1 MIKGI
6 ASAIPLS
13 FMFHTLLSL
22 LFEPFTIG
30 MGTKM
35 RVVESLL
42 SRYLAAKPL
51 GEHYPLILRLQL
63 YLGHNKALVVAM
75 ELINLDGVTL
85 IVDIV
90 AHLINHSTLSK
101 LQKFHSLLDIYLLLP
116 LIARETAVK
125 RGSLDS

>member
-1 MIKGI
+1 
-6 ASAIPLS
+6 
-13 FMFHTLLSL
+13 MFHTLLSL

-42 SRYLAAKPL
+42 ARYLAAKPL
-51 GEHYPLILRLQL
+51 GEHYPLIFRLQL

-116 LIARETAVK
+116 LITRETAVK